1 MKKLTALASALAIA
15 LIISLPGNACTNVL
29 ITKNASVDGSTMVSY
44 AADSHDLYGEL
55 YYWPAATYEA
65 GSLLKVYE
73 WDTGKYLGE
82 IAQAK
87 QTYTVIGNMNEN
99 QVTIAETT
107 FGGRSELNNTDGLI
121 DYGSLIYIALQRSK
135 SAREAIKIMTS
146 LVEEYGYYSSGESF
160 SIADKDEVWIMELIG
175 KGQGVKG
182 ANWVAI
188 QIPDGYV
195 SAHANQSRITTFDY
209 QKENRFDDPTA
220 NVFNSKDVIDFA
232 KEKGYFDGKK
242 KDFSFAD
249 AYAPLDFGAVRF
261 CEARVWSAF
270 NIMNPAEMGDYVEYA
285 QGNST
290 NRMPLFIKPNRKISH
305 RDVMNIMRD
314 HYEDTPL
321 DMTKDAGAGPY
332 NIPYRFRP
340 LTWEVDDA
348 TYFNERAIAT
358 QQTGFSFVAQMRN
371 WLPSHIGGILWFGV
385 DDAASTVYMP
395 MYAGMVDVP
404 YCLAQG
410 NGDLLNFTWDST
422 FWVFTFVS
430 NHAYGRYSYMIEDI
444 KKVQKELEDNL
455 TTYTVAI
462 DQSAKA
468 LYDQNPEL
476 ARQFL
481 TDFCCNQAE
490 IVTERWRQ
498 LGEFLMVKYNDGNL
512 HEEENG
518 VFKRNEH
525 GIPAHAKFPG
535 YSEEYYRNVVKD
547 AGDKL
552 RMRELPKDE

>member
-1 MKKLTALASALAIA
+1 MKKLTALASALMLT
-15 LIISLPGNACTNVL
+15 LIYFIPTRACTNVL
-29 ITKNASVDGSTMVSY
+29 ITKNASADGSTMISY
-44 AADSHDLYGEL
+44 AADSHDLFGEL
-55 YYWPAATYEA
+55 YFWPAAKYEP
-65 GSLLKVYE
+65 GTKLKVYE

-82 IAQAK
+82 IDQVS
-87 QTYTVIGNMNEN
+87 QTYSVIGNMNEN
-99 QVTIAETT
+99 QVTIGETT
-107 FGGRSELNNTDGLI
+107 YGGRNELQNPDGLI

-135 SAREAIKIMTS
+135 TAREAIKIMTD

-160 SIADKDEVWIMELIG
+160 SIADANEVWVMELIG

-182 ANWVAI
+182 ANWVAV

-195 SAHANQSRITTFDY
+195 SAHANQARITTFNY

-220 NVFNSKDVIDFA
+220 TVFNSADIIEFA
-232 KEKGYFDGKK
+232 MEKGYFDGKK

-249 AYAPLDFGAVRF
+249 AFAPLDFGAVRF
-261 CEARVWSAF
+261 CDARVWSAF

-290 NRMPLFIKPNRKISH
+290 ERMPLYIKPDRKISH

-314 HYEDTPL
+314 HYEGTPL
-321 DMTKDAGAGPY
+321 DMTKDVGAGPY
-332 NIPYRFRP
+332 GKPYRFRP
-340 LTWEVDDA
+340 LTWKVDDE

-385 DDAASTVYMP
+385 DDAASSVYMP
-395 MYAGMVDVP
+395 MYAGMKDIP
-404 YCLAQG
+404 YCLKQG
-410 NGDLLNFTWDST
+410 NGDLLTFSWDAA
-422 FWVFTFVS
+422 FWVFTWVS
-430 NHAYGRYSYMIEDI
+430 NQAYGRYSFMIEDI

-455 TTYTVAI
+455 SSYTVAI
-462 DQSAKA
+462 DQSARA

-481 TDFCCNQAE
+481 TDFSMNQAE
-490 IVTERWRQ
+490 IVTERWRE
-498 LGEFLMVKYNDGNL
+498 LGQFLLVKYNDGNL

-525 GIPAHAKFPG
+525 GNPAHAKFPG
-535 YSEEYYRNVVKD
+535 YSEEFYRSVVKD

-552 RMRELPKDE
+552 KMRELPKD

>member
-1 MKKLTALASALAIA
+1 MKNLTALTTALLIA
-15 LIISLPGNACTNVL
+15 LVISLPGKACTNILV
-29 ITKNASVDGSTMVSY
+29 TKNASLDGSTMVSY

-55 YYWPAATYEA
+55 YFWPAATYDP
-65 GSLLKVYE
+65 GSKLKVHE

-82 IAQAK
+82 IDQAS
-87 QTYTVIGNMNEN
+87 QTYTVIGNMNEY
-99 QVTIAETT
+99 QVTIGETT
-107 FGGRSELNNTDGLI
+107 YGGRSELVNPDGLI
-121 DYGSLIYIALQRSK
+121 DYGSLIYIALQRST
-135 SAREAIKIMTS
+135 SAREAIQIMTE
-146 LVEEYGYYSSGESF
+146 LVEKYGYYSSGESF

-175 KGQGVKG
+175 KGKGMKG

-195 SAHANQSRITTFDY
+195 SAHANQSRITKFEF
-209 QKENRFDDPTA
+209 QKENRFNDPTA
-220 NVFNSKDVIDFA
+220 TVFNSKDVIDFA
-232 KEKGYFDGKK
+232 IEKGYFSGKK

-270 NIMNPAEMGDYVEYA
+270 NIMNPDEMAAYVDYA

-290 NRMPLFIKPNRKISH
+290 NRMPLFIKPNRKISK
-305 RDVMNIMRD
+305 RDLMNIMRD
-314 HYEDTPL
+314 HYEGTPL

-332 NIPYRFRP
+332 KLPYRFRP
-340 LTWEVDDA
+340 LTWEVDNE

-371 WLPSHIGGILWFGV
+371 WLPNHIGGILWFGV

-395 MYAGMVDVP
+395 MYAGLLKVP
-404 YCLAQG
+404 YCLSEG
-410 NGDLLNFTWDST
+410 NGDLLNFTWDAS
-422 FWVFTFVS
+422 FWVFTWVS
-430 NHAYGRYSYMIEDI
+430 NQAYSRYSYMIEDI
-444 KKVQKELEDNL
+444 KKVQTELEDNL
-455 TTYTVAI
+455 SAYTVAI

-468 LYDQNPEL
+468 LYDQNPTL

-481 TDFCCNQAE
+481 TDFSCNQAE
-490 IVTERWRQ
+490 IVTDRWRE
-498 LGEFLMVKYNDGNL
+498 LGEFLLVKYNDGNL

-518 VFKRNEH
+518 VFKRNEY
-525 GIPAHAKFPG
+525 GNPAHAKFPG
-535 YSEEYYRNVVKD
+535 YSEDYYRSVVKD

-552 RMRELPKDE
+552 KMRDLPKQ